1 MELLKMRGNNNRTI
15 GDIIRKLMKNPK
27 LAGKLDELDALQ
39 VWEELVGEQICKYIS
54 DQKIY
59 KGVLYVKLKSAV
71 VRNELS
77 YKKTEFISQINQ
89 RIGKKLLTDI
99 VLK

>member
-1 MELLKMRGNNNRTI
+1 MRGNNNQKV

-27 LAGKLDELDALQ
+27 LAEKLDKLDALRA
-39 VWEELVGEQICKYIS
+39 WEEIIGVQLCKYIIN
-54 DQKIY
+54 QKIY

-77 YKKTEFISQINQ
+77 YKKSEFISQINQ
-89 RIGKKLLTDI
+89 KLGKKLINDI

>member
-1 MELLKMRGNNNRTI
+1 MRGNNNRVI

-39 VWEELVGEQICKYIS
+39 AWEEIIGRQICKYVT

-59 KGVLYVKLKSAV
+59 NGTLYVKLKSAV

-77 YKKTEFISQINQ
+77 YKKSELISQINN
-89 RIGKKLLTDI
+89 RLGKKLLTNI

>member
-1 MELLKMRGNNNRTI
+1 MRGNNNRKV

-27 LAGKLDELDALQ
+27 LSEKLDMLNVLDA
-39 VWEELVGEQICKYIS
+39 WEEIIGAPISKYIT

-59 KGVLYVKLKSAV
+59 KGILYVKLKSAV

-77 YKKTEFISQINQ
+77 YKKSDFISQINQ
-89 RIGKKLLTDI
+89 KVGKKLITDI

>member
-1 MELLKMRGNNNRTI
+1 MRGNNNRKV

-27 LAGKLDELDALQ
+27 LAGKLDKLDALQ
-39 VWEELVGEQICKYIS
+39 IWEELIGEQLCKYIIE
-54 DQKIY
+54 QKIY
-59 KGVLYVKLKSAV
+59 KGTLYVKLKSAV

-77 YKKTEFISQINQ
+77 YKKSEFIEKINNEL
-89 RIGKKLLTDI
+89 GKELVKDI

>member
-1 MELLKMRGNNNRTI
+1 MRGNNNRVI
-15 GDIIRKLMKNPK
+15 GDIIKKLMKNPK

-39 VWEELVGEQICKYIS
+39 AWEEIIGKQICKYVA

-59 KGVLYVKLKSAV
+59 KGTLYVKLKSAV

-77 YKKTEFISQINQ
+77 YKKSEFISQINN
-89 RIGKKLLTDI
+89 RLGKKLLNNI

>member
-1 MELLKMRGNNNRTI
+1 MRGNNNRLI

-39 VWEELVGEQICKYIS
+39 AWEEIIGKQICKYVA

-59 KGVLYVKLKSAV
+59 KGTLYVKLKSAV

-77 YKKTEFISQINQ
+77 YKKSEFISQINN
-89 RIGKKLLTDI
+89 RLGKNLLTNI

>member
-1 MELLKMRGNNNRTI
+1 MRGNNNRKV

-27 LAGKLDELDALQ
+27 LAEKLDKLNALDA
-39 VWEELVGEQICKYIS
+39 WEEIIGAPISKYIT

-59 KGVLYVKLKSAV
+59 KGILYVKIKSAV

-77 YKKTEFISQINQ
+77 YKKSDFISQINQ
-89 RIGKKLLTDI
+89 KVGKKLITDI

>member
-1 MELLKMRGNNNRTI
+1 MRGNNNRKL

-27 LAGKLDELDALQ
+27 LAEKLDKLDAIES
-39 VWEELVGEQICKYIS
+39 WEEIIGPQLCRYVT

-59 KGVLYVKLKSAV
+59 KGILHVKLKSAV

-77 YKKTEFISQINQ
+77 YKKSEFITKINKNLG
-89 RIGKKLLTDI
+89 RELITDI
-99 VLK
+99 VFK

>member
-1 MELLKMRGNNNRTI
+1 MGRNNTNNV

-27 LAGKLDELDALQ
+27 LSAKLDKLDALQ
-39 VWEELVGEQICKYIS
+39 VWDEIIGKNLKKYVI
-54 DQKIY
+54 DQSLYNDI
-59 KGVLYVKLKSAV
+59 LYVKLKSSV

-77 YKKTEFISQINQ
+77 YKKTQIKDQINQ
-89 RIGKKLLTDI
+89 RIGKAIVKEI

>member
-1 MELLKMRGNNNRTI
+1 MRGNNNRVI

-39 VWEELVGEQICKYIS
+39 AWEEIIGKQICKYVA

-59 KGVLYVKLKSAV
+59 KGTLYVKLKSAV

-77 YKKTEFISQINQ
+77 YKKSEFISQINN
-89 RIGKKLLTDI
+89 RLGKKLLIT
-99 VLK
+99 LF

>member
-1 MELLKMRGNNNRTI
+1 MRGNNNRKV

-27 LAGKLDELDALQ
+27 LAEKLDKLNALDA
-39 VWEELVGEQICKYIS
+39 WEEIIGAPISKYIT

-59 KGVLYVKLKSAV
+59 KGILYVKIKSAV

-77 YKKTEFISQINQ
+77 YKKSNFITQINQ
-89 RIGKKLLTDI
+89 KVGKKLITDI

>member
-1 MELLKMRGNNNRTI
+1 MRGNNNRVI

-39 VWEELVGEQICKYIS
+39 AWEEIIGKQICKYVA

-59 KGVLYVKLKSAV
+59 KGTLYVKL
-71 VRNELS
+71 
-77 YKKTEFISQINQ
+77 
-89 RIGKKLLTDI
+89 
-99 VLK
+99 

>member
-1 MELLKMRGNNNRTI
+1 MRGNNNRVI

-39 VWEELVGEQICKYIS
+39 AWEEIIGKQISKYVA

-59 KGVLYVKLKSAV
+59 KGTLYVKLKSAV

-77 YKKTEFISQINQ
+77 YKKSELISQINN
-89 RIGKKLLTDI
+89 RLGKKLLTNI

>member
-1 MELLKMRGNNNRTI
+1 MRGNKNRII

-39 VWEELVGEQICKYIS
+39 AWEEIIGKQICKYVA
-54 DQKIY
+54 DKKIY
-59 KGVLYVKLKSAV
+59 KGTLYVKLKSAV

-77 YKKTEFISQINQ
+77 YKKSEFISQINN
-89 RIGKKLLTDI
+89 RLGKKLLTNI

>member
-1 MELLKMRGNNNRTI
+1 MRGNNNRKV

-27 LAGKLDELDALQ
+27 LAEKLDKLNALDA
-39 VWEELVGEQICKYIS
+39 WEEIIGAPITKYIT

-59 KGVLYVKLKSAV
+59 KGILYVKLKSAV

-77 YKKTEFISQINQ
+77 YKKSDFISQINQ
-89 RIGKKLLTDI
+89 KVGKKLITDI

>member
-1 MELLKMRGNNNRTI
+1 MRGNNNRKV

-27 LAGKLDELDALQ
+27 LAEKLDKLNALDA
-39 VWEELVGEQICKYIS
+39 WEEIIGAPISKYIT
-54 DQKIY
+54 DQKIF
-59 KGVLYVKLKSAV
+59 KGILYVKLKSAV

-77 YKKTEFISQINQ
+77 YKKSDFITQINQ
-89 RIGKKLLTDI
+89 KVGKKLITDI

>member
-1 MELLKMRGNNNRTI
+1 MRGNNNRKV

-27 LAGKLDELDALQ
+27 LAGKLDRLDALDA
-39 VWEELVGEQICKYIS
+39 WEDIIGIQLCKYITE
-54 DQKIY
+54 QKIY
-59 KGVLYVKLKSAV
+59 KGILYVKLKSAA

-77 YKKTEFISQINQ
+77 YKKSEFISQINQ
-89 RIGKKLLTDI
+89 KIGKKLITDI

>member
-1 MELLKMRGNNNRTI
+1 MRGDNNKKV

-27 LAGKLDELDALQ
+27 LAAKLDNLDALQ
-39 VWEELVGEQICKYIS
+39 AWEEIIGPILLKYIV

-59 KGVLYVKLKSAV
+59 KGILYVKLKSAV

-77 YKKTEFISQINQ
+77 YKKSEFIKQINQ
-89 RIGKKLLTDI
+89 KVGRDFISDI

>member
-1 MELLKMRGNNNRTI
+1 MRVNNNRLI
-15 GDIIRKLMKNPK
+15 VDIIRKLMKNPK

-39 VWEELVGEQICKYIS
+39 AWEEIIGKQIYKYVA

-59 KGVLYVKLKSAV
+59 KGTLYVKLKSAV

-77 YKKTEFISQINQ
+77 YKKSEFISQINN
-89 RIGKKLLTDI
+89 RLGKKLLNNI

>member
-1 MELLKMRGNNNRTI
+1 MRGNNNRVI

-39 VWEELVGEQICKYIS
+39 AWEEIIGKQICKYVT

-59 KGVLYVKLKSAV
+59 NGTLYVKLKSAV

-77 YKKTEFISQINQ
+77 YKKSEFISQINN
-89 RIGKKLLTDI
+89 RLGKKLLTNI

>member
-1 MELLKMRGNNNRTI
+1 MRGNNNRKV

-39 VWEELVGEQICKYIS
+39 IWEELIGTQLCKYIIE
-54 DQKIY
+54 QKIY
-59 KGVLYVKLKSAV
+59 KGTLYVKLKSPV

-77 YKKTEFISQINQ
+77 YKKSEFIEKINNEL
-89 RIGKKLLTDI
+89 GKELVKDI

>member
-1 MELLKMRGNNNRTI
+1 MRGNNNRVI

-39 VWEELVGEQICKYIS
+39 AWEEIIGKQIGKYVA

-59 KGVLYVKLKSAV
+59 KGTLYVKLKSAV

-77 YKKTEFISQINQ
+77 YKKSEFISQINN
-89 RIGKKLLTDI
+89 RLGKKLLTNI

>member
-1 MELLKMRGNNNRTI
+1 MRGNNNRVI

-27 LAGKLDELDALQ
+27 LAAKLDELDALQ
-39 VWEELVGEQICKYIS
+39 AWEEIIGKQICKYVA

-59 KGVLYVKLKSAV
+59 KGTLYVKLKSAV

-77 YKKTEFISQINQ
+77 YKKSEFISQINN
-89 RIGKKLLTDI
+89 RLGKILLTNI

>member
-1 MELLKMRGNNNRTI
+1 MRGNNNRAI

-39 VWEELVGEQICKYIS
+39 AWEEIIGKQICKYVA

-59 KGVLYVKLKSAV
+59 KGTLYVKLKSAV

-77 YKKTEFISQINQ
+77 YKKSEFISQINN
-89 RIGKKLLTDI
+89 RLGKKLLKNI
-99 VLK
+99 VFK

>member
-1 MELLKMRGNNNRTI
+1 MRGNNNRVI

-39 VWEELVGEQICKYIS
+39 AWEEIIGKQICKYVA

-59 KGVLYVKLKSAV
+59 KGTLYVKLKSAV

-77 YKKTEFISQINQ
+77 YKKSEFISQINN
-89 RIGKKLLTDI
+89 RLGKKLLNNI

>member
-1 MELLKMRGNNNRTI
+1 YVT
-15 GDIIRKLMKNPK
+15 
-27 LAGKLDELDALQ
+27 
-39 VWEELVGEQICKYIS
+39 

-59 KGVLYVKLKSAV
+59 NGTLYVKLKSAV

-77 YKKTEFISQINQ
+77 YKKSEFISQINN
-89 RIGKKLLTDI
+89 RLGKKLLTNI

>member
-1 MELLKMRGNNNRTI
+1 MRGNNNRLI
-15 GDIIRKLMKNPK
+15 GDVIRKLMKNPK

-39 VWEELVGEQICKYIS
+39 AWDEIIGKQICKYVA

-59 KGVLYVKLKSAV
+59 KGTLYVKLKSAV

-77 YKKTEFISQINQ
+77 YKKSEFISQINN
-89 RIGKKLLTDI
+89 RLGKKLLTNI